1 MNIGLEGDSAPVSE
15 VLQTLSDGM
24 TQECQAGSIPL
35 ERGVGDVDSILT
47 LSDLL
52 KLHEL
57 RCMYEL
63 MSSPSSFYSGV
74 TLSVY
79 ILQLRCAENLS
90 LWSPL

>member
-15 VLQTLSDGM
+15 VLHTLRDGM
-24 TQECQAGSIPL
+24 TQECQAGSILL

-57 RCMYEL
+57 RCMCEL
-63 MSSPSSFYSGV
+63 MSSPSSLYSGV
-74 TLSVY
+74 TLNVY

>member
-52 KLHEL
+52 KLKE
-57 RCMYEL
+57 
-63 MSSPSSFYSGV
+63 
-74 TLSVY
+74 
-79 ILQLRCAENLS
+79 
-90 LWSPL
+90 